1 MKGIKV
7 TVEGTTPLLMNKFHD
22 AAQQAATN
30 GTRMSIIGSKGT
42 PHEQAVLKLYTRA
55 DGAIVIPQPNIFR
68 AIIDAGTFFK
78 AGKSKVTTQQSS
90 LIPACVDL
98 PGLDFLVEHRQPWS
112 VDSRP
117 VVVPATKG
125 RILCYRPRFDDW
137 RISFEAEIDEQ
148 MISPQLFR
156 EIVDAAGKRIG
167 LGDFRPAR
175 KGPFGKFVVIGWVE
189 EKSPRLAA

>member
-1 MKGIKV
+1 MKNIRI
-7 TVEGTTPLLMNKFHD
+7 TIEGQTPLLMNKFHD
-22 AAQQAATN
+22 AAQIAATN
-30 GTRMSIIGSKGT
+30 GTRMSIVGSKGT
-42 PHEQAVLKLYTRA
+42 PHEQASLKLYTRP
-55 DGAIVIPQPNIFR
+55 DGTLVIPQPNIFR

-78 AGKSKVTTQQSS
+78 AGKSKVTTQSS
-90 LIPACVDL
+90 SMIPACVDI
-98 PGLDFLVEHRQPWS
+98 PGLDFAVEHQQPWA

-117 VVVPATKG
+117 VVIPSTKG

-137 RISFEAEIDEQ
+137 RLSFDVEIDDQ

-175 KGPFGKFVVIGWVE
+175 KGPFGKFVVTSWTE
-189 EKSPRLAA
+189 ETAQKLAA